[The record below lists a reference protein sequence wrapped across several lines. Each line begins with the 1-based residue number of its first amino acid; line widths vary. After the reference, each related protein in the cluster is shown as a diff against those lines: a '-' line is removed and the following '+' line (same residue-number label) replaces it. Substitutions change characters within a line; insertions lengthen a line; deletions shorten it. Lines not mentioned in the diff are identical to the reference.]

1 MSWGV
6 DRSIISHKY
15 VPKSKSY
22 SNSQVLPRDYYQ
34 QKEIEIV
41 IREIGEQVAARI
53 RAHGLRAG
61 KVSLSIGYAYAA
73 LDYDIHRGGFSVQRT
88 ITATSSNEALV
99 GTLIAL
105 FRQEWDR
112 VPVRNIGVDYS
123 CLSPDTS
130 QQLDIFKDPRQE
142 IKART
147 LDHTVDRLRKKYGFS
162 SVIKASS
169 LMKGATAVQ
178 RSQLVGGHNGG
189 NAYE

>member
-61 KVSLSIGYAYAA
+61 KVSLSMGDAYAA
-73 LDYDIHRGGFSVQRT
+73 HDYDIHMGGCSDQ
-88 ITATSSNEALV
+88 
-99 GTLIAL
+99 G
-105 FRQEWDR
+105 
-112 VPVRNIGVDYS
+112 
-123 CLSPDTS
+123 
-130 QQLDIFKDPRQE
+130 E
-142 IKART
+142 IKQHSAT
-147 LDHTVDRLRKKYGFS
+147 EAK
-162 SVIKASS
+162 I
-169 LMKGATAVQ
+169 GA
-178 RSQLVGGHNGG
+178 
-189 NAYE
+189 